1 MEQTLWEWGRR
12 VWVERDDAAIDALT
26 EPAISAHG
34 LGNQT
39 LVGPEGFRSF
49 HRALCAQLRETA
61 LMVDHQIEAGDW
73 VAALCT
79 FTGTTHDGRKIAIT
93 GSIHARIVGGRIL
106 EAYNHFDFLGLF
118 AQLGL
123 LLPDVLG
130 RCLSGRP
137 GCP

>member
-1 MEQTLWEWGRR
+1 VRPAARDGPDGRPPDR
-12 VWVERDDAAIDALT
+12 GRQ
-26 EPAISAHG
+26 
-34 LGNQT
+34 LG
-39 LVGPEGFRSF
+39 G
-49 HRALCAQLRETA
+49 
-61 LMVDHQIEAGDW
+61 
-73 VAALCT
+73 ALCT

-123 LLPDVLG
+123 LPPDVLG